1 MSASHAI
8 SYVIPTLNS
17 AATLE
22 TTLLSLRSQLD
33 ATVQLT
39 VVDSGSTDE
48 TLAMC
53 QRAEAKTL
61 YVEPGNMYQAVNVG
75 LQQCHTEWLAYLN
88 SDDWLYPD
96 SLRRLLEIGI
106 TSEADVVYG
115 NCDYC
120 DHSGRFVYSFA
131 AAQPAQL
138 LPLFRTG
145 RMGFAQPA
153 AIFRRSLY
161 ERLQGFDVSY
171 KYKADADFFIRALLA
186 GARFV
191 YVEGPAVACFR
202 LHAGQLSN
210 RAAGAIAKEGNRLF
224 SQTALSSGWRDR
236 LTLLR
241 WQFRNLPH
249 YVIRA
254 LRASTLSRR
263 LRLPRAI
270 ETYDHR

>member
-1 MSASHAI
+1 MNASPAI

-22 TTLLSLRSQLD
+22 TTVISLRSQVGAML
-33 ATVQLT
+33 QIF
-39 VVDSGSTDE
+39 VVDSGSMDE
-48 TLAMC
+48 TLAIC
-53 QRAEAKTL
+53 QRVKVKTL
-61 YVEPGNMYQAVNVG
+61 YVEPGNMYRALNAG
-75 LQQCHTEWLAYLN
+75 LQQCQTEWLAYLN

-96 SLRRLLEIGI
+96 CLQRLLEIGV
-106 TSEADVVYG
+106 TSGADVVYG

-120 DHSGRFVYSFA
+120 DHRGRFVYSFA
-131 AAQPAQL
+131 AARPAQL

-171 KYKADADFFIRALLA
+171 KFKADADFFIRALLA

-202 LHAGQLSN
+202 LHAGQFSN
-210 RAAGAIAKEGNRLF
+210 RAADDIAVEGQRLF
-224 SQTALSSGWRDR
+224 SQTVLAAGWRDR
-236 LTLLR
+236 LTLWQWQLR
-241 WQFRNLPH
+241 NVPH
-249 YVIRA
+249 YLIRI
-254 LRASTLSRR
+254 LRESSLSRR

-270 ETYDHR
+270 ETYDHQ

>member
-1 MSASHAI
+1 MNASPAI

-22 TTLLSLRSQLD
+22 MTLLSLRSQLD
-33 ATVQLT
+33 ANLQIT
-39 VVDSGSTDE
+39 VVDSGSTDD
-48 TLAMC
+48 TLAIC
-53 QRAEAKTL
+53 QRAAVKTL
-61 YVEPGNMYQAVNVG
+61 YAEPGNMYRAINAG
-75 LQQCHTEWLAYLN
+75 LQKCQTEWLAYLN
-88 SDDWLYPD
+88 SDDWLYRD
-96 SLRRLLEIGI
+96 SLRRLLEIGV

-131 AAQPAQL
+131 AAPPAYL

-171 KYKADADFFIRALLA
+171 KYKADADFFIRALSA

-202 LHAGQLSN
+202 LHASQFSN
-210 RAAGAIAKEGNRLF
+210 RAADDIEAEGQRLF
-224 SQTALSSGWRDR
+224 GQSVLSAGWRDR
-236 LTLLR
+236 LALRR
-241 WQFRNLPH
+241 WQLRNVPH
-249 YVIRA
+249 YLIRI
-254 LRASTLSRR
+254 LRESVLSRR

>member
-22 TTLLSLRSQLD
+22 MTLLSLRSQLD
-33 ATVQLT
+33 ANLQIT
-39 VVDSGSTDE
+39 VVDSGSTDD
-48 TLAMC
+48 TLAIC
-53 QRAEAKTL
+53 QRVAAKTL
-61 YVEPGNMYQAVNVG
+61 YVEPGNMYRAINAG
-75 LQQCHTEWLAYLN
+75 FQQCQTDWLAYLN
-88 SDDWLYPD
+88 SDDWLYRD
-96 SLRRLLEIGI
+96 SLQRLLDIGV
-106 TSEADVVYG
+106 TSGADVVYG

-153 AIFRRSLY
+153 AIFRRNLY

-186 GARFV
+186 GAQFV

-202 LHAGQLSN
+202 LHAGQFSN
-210 RAAGAIAKEGNRLF
+210 RAASDIEAEGKRLF
-224 SQTALSSGWRDR
+224 GQSVLTAGWRDR
-236 LTLLR
+236 LALRR
-241 WQFRNLPH
+241 WQLRNVPH
-249 YVIRA
+249 YLIRI
-254 LRASTLSRR
+254 LRESSLSRR

>member
-1 MSASHAI
+1 MSDSPTI

-33 ATVQLT
+33 ANLQIT
-39 VVDSGSTDE
+39 VVDSGSTDD
-48 TLAMC
+48 TLAIC
-53 QRAEAKTL
+53 QRAAAKTL
-61 YVEPGNMYQAVNVG
+61 YVEPGNMYRAINAG
-75 LQQCHTEWLAYLN
+75 LEQCQTEWLAYLN
-88 SDDWLYPD
+88 SDDWLYQD
-96 SLRRLLEIGI
+96 GLRRLLEVGV

-120 DHSGRFVYSFA
+120 DRSGRFIYSFA
-131 AAQPAQL
+131 AARPTQL
-138 LPLFRTG
+138 LPLFRTR
-145 RMGFAQPA
+145 RMGYAQPA

-161 ERLQGFDVSY
+161 EGLQGFDVRY

-191 YVEGPAVACFR
+191 YVKGPAVACFR
-202 LHAGQLSN
+202 LHAGQFSN
-210 RAAGAIAKEGNRLF
+210 RATEDIEAEGNRLF
-224 SQTALSSGWRDR
+224 GQFVLTAGWRDR
-236 LTLLR
+236 LTLRR
-241 WQFRNLPH
+241 WQLRNVPH
-249 YVIRA
+249 YLIRI
-254 LRASTLSRR
+254 LRESSLSQR